1 MMYRPPHYAVDDVSL
16 LHKTIRSFPFATI
29 AHIAGGN
36 VEFAY
41 APVVVDEKDGPLGAV
56 RFHLARANPLA
67 QAADDKLFLSFR
79 GPDAYVSPDWYR
91 SEGLVPTWNY
101 VAIEGQG
108 IAHRLDDEGLR
119 ALLIDLSAQEEA
131 KLAPK
136 VPWTMD
142 KVPIERQAG
151 LMRAI
156 VGFSL
161 RFNALEGKFKLSQ
174 DKPAQDVEGALRGL
188 EERGDGGSHAVADA
202 MQSIRR
208 MI

>member
-1 MMYRPPHYAVDDVSL
+1 MYRPPQYVVDDVSL
-16 LHKTIRSFPFATI
+16 LHKTIRSYPFAALARI
-29 AHIAGGN
+29 ANGN

-41 APVVVDEKDGPLGAV
+41 APVAVDERDGPMGAA

-67 QAADDKLFLSFR
+67 QVTDEKLFLSFR

-91 SEGLVPTWNY
+91 SEALVPTWNY

-108 IAHRLDDEGLR
+108 TAHRLDDDGLR

-131 KLAPK
+131 RLAPK
-136 VPWTMD
+136 TPWTMD
-142 KVPIERQAG
+142 KVPAERQAG

-156 VGFSL
+156 IGFSL
-161 RFNALEGKFKLSQ
+161 RFDALKGKFKLSQ
-174 DKPAQDVEGALRGL
+174 DKSAQDVEGVLRGL
-188 EERGDGGSHAVADA
+188 EERGDGGSRAVSAA
-202 MQSIRR
+202 MKSIRR